1 MISVFAVFCA
11 VSALRISSSSSR
23 MNIMPKLIKSSPQDI
38 QIDFSPSLPV
48 TKLPTP
54 APTAKTNMTAKYVS
68 AFLSIALSFVRK

>member
-1 MISVFAVFCA
+1 
-11 VSALRISSSSSR
+11 

-68 AFLSIALSFVRK
+68 AF